1 MTASLYQSGSFH
13 QSTSVVGC
21 VSAVASWSIERW
33 VGRLEEVVEVA
44 LGMHAPPDAEDVR
57 RAHLRVQ
64 LAVVP
69 RGAPEIARAGEQIVR
84 LEALSGVDTQLIELQ
99 RDPAR
104 LPVMRVKVHYRE

>member
-1 MTASLYQSGSFH
+1 MIASLYQSGSFH

-33 VGRLEEVVEVA
+33 LGRLEEVVEVA

-64 LAVVP
+64 LDVVV
-69 RGAPEIARAGEQIVR
+69 RSAPDVACAGEQIVG
-84 LEALSGVDTQLIELQ
+84 LEAFVGVDAQLLELQ
-99 RDPAR
+99 RHPAR
-104 LPVMRVKVHYRE
+104 L